1 MILHCHGTALRPI
14 CLQKLGSLAATP
26 SASRQKIWAD
36 RPTTMV
42 GELGMLAM
50 HLMVVFISMVVVNI
64 NITHV
69 ILLLLLLY
77 KDDDDDGGD
86 VQLPLNPIKHQCNV
100 PFTLY

>member
-1 MILHCHGTALRPI
+1 
-14 CLQKLGSLAATP
+14 
-26 SASRQKIWAD
+26 
-36 RPTTMV
+36 MV